1 MDQSI
6 KVKEKK
12 KQNPN
17 LVSFATYFQV
27 MENDRDRLMTFF
39 LCWVSPI
46 VQKKK
51 SVTQADRSERKKE
64 KAALLNR
71 GDAAPGRATLP
82 PSACSPQSTPS

>member
-51 SVTQADRSERKKE
+51 A
-64 KAALLNR
+64 
-71 GDAAPGRATLP
+71 
-82 PSACSPQSTPS
+82 